1 MTKIIAHRG
10 ASGYAPENTLEAFE
24 KAIVL
29 GADMIEFDVIQT
41 KDKELIVVHGDK
53 INGQKIADLNFGEI
67 KAINCAIP
75 KLTEVLETFKNRIEM
90 DIELQERGYEEELCG
105 IILQYLN
112 PSQFILTSFLADSL
126 KIIKEKFP
134 QIKTGYLIGYKKM
147 LGPKTLLKGLFP
159 FGKVKII
166 NADFLVAHRRL
177 LYLGIL
183 QRAKMHKTPIIIW
196 GVNKKRLIHKLL
208 KKNIAGIITDIV
220 SPNPPVGGVGGL
232 C

>member
-24 KAIVL
+24 KALVL
-29 GADMIEFDVIQT
+29 GADMIEFDVIRT
-41 KDKELIVVHGDK
+41 KDGELIVMHGDK
-53 INGQKIADLNFGEI
+53 INNQKIADLNYSEI
-67 KAINCAIP
+67 KAINPVVP
-75 KLTEVLETFKNRIEM
+75 KLTEVLEIFKDRIEM
-90 DIELQERGYEEELCG
+90 DIELQERGYEEEVCG
-105 IILQYLN
+105 VILQYLN
-112 PSQFILTSFLADSL
+112 FDQFILTSFLADSL

-159 FGKVKII
+159 FGKLRKIK
-166 NADFLVAHRRL
+166 ADFLVAHRRL

-183 QRAKMHKTPIIIW
+183 QRAKMHKTPIIVW

-208 KKNIAGIITDIV
+208 KKNIVGIITDYV
-220 SPNPPVGGVGGL
+220 DL
-232 C
+232 AKK